1 MVWHNTKV
9 IHICNIISVCG
20 CVYFPRLV
28 SLSVTFS
35 TLCFHPGSWGVVSLW
50 DRQRDKQ
57 SWTTPPLLFPPYPPP
72 CKDMHSKNR
81 KCVFHSAWNLPSP
94 PPAFVIC
101 SPFYI
106 SSCVSA
112 SFHLCLV
119 IIQIWG
125 RRYLKTVGSLRSSSL
140 VCHIRTPQTAWKKR
154 FIRVHTIDL

>member
-1 MVWHNTKV
+1 MELWRWVFLPVLVRAADMVWHNTKV

-57 SWTTPPLLFPPYPPP
+57 SWTTPPLLFPPYPAP

-94 PPAFVIC
+94 PSLCHLF
-101 SPFYI
+101 PFLH
-106 SSCVSA
+106 
-112 SFHLCLV
+112 FLLCLS
-119 IIQIWG
+119 I
-125 RRYLKTVGSLRSSSL
+125 LSL
-140 VCHIRTPQTAWKKR
+140 VSRDYSDLGQKVFKNCWFTA
-154 FIRVHTIDL
+154 